1 MSSLASDAVPAP
13 SRVLI
18 VDDAPENL
26 RILSESL
33 RGDYTI
39 MFAKNGRPAPGRRRT
54 RAGHYSA
61 GRDHA
66 RHERL

>member
-33 RGDYTI
+33 RGD
-39 MFAKNGRPAPGRRRT
+39 
-54 RAGHYSA
+54 
-61 GRDHA
+61 
-66 RHERL
+66 